1 MLMNTPQ
8 VKSRV
13 SRHPAARALQ
23 EQVDGDGAP
32 KEAHVIDKML
42 FSPVKGQELKVNRG
56 CRDPQMKMIYLY
68 QKNISQFITN

>member
-56 CRDPQMKMIYLY
+56 ANNLSIGTLK
-68 QKNISQFITN
+68 

>member
-8 VKSRV
+8 AKSRV

-23 EQVDGDGAP
+23 EHVDGDGAP

-42 FSPVKGQELKVNRG
+42 FSPVKGEELKVCCG
-56 CRDPQMKMIYLY
+56 
-68 QKNISQFITN
+68 